1 MKTLTIKEPYA
12 SLIVNGKKRIETR
25 SWKTNYRGKIYI
37 HAGLNKESIN
47 NPKIS
52 HLIKDINF
60 EFGNIIGEVE
70 IIDCVYMTEEYIH
83 ELKNNNYNEYL
94 VGEYKVGR
102 YAWVLDNAKILDEKI
117 QVKGKLGLWNYND

>member
-12 SLIVNGKKRIETR
+12 SLIANGIKKNETR

-37 HAGLNKESIN
+37 HAGLNKGSIN

-60 EFGNIIGEVE
+60 EFGNIICEVE
-70 IIDCVYMTEEYIH
+70 IIDCIYMTEEYIN

-117 QVKGKLGLWNYND
+117 PVKGKLGLWNYDD